1 MYNCELTSPS
11 HVIESDMDEYRPVR
25 QPADAALDAEW
36 AAALAALDRYEM
48 PWATETA
55 HAEVKW
61 PVAVQPVLVEDSR
74 EERMVHLAALLA
86 MLERYEVM
94 SPEPAGVWYGPH

>member
-1 MYNCELTSPS
+1 
-11 HVIESDMDEYRPVR
+11 MDSYRPVR
-25 QPADAALDAEW
+25 QSADSALDAEW
-36 AAALAALDRYEM
+36 AATLAALDRVEV
-48 PWATETA
+48 PWAMETV
-55 HAEVKW
+55 HAEVQW
-61 PVAVQPVLVEDSR
+61 PVATQPAAVEAGR